1 MFLNKLSKKVFSAA
15 LLSAGLMASS
25 SAMAMAVNVG
35 GVVWDP
41 DTIFDFTSN
50 SQLIEDLLDPGLDG
64 VFGTGDDVVSSLNG
78 FGKVTGL
85 NGTFEGTFCPSGCE
99 LTFEFGG
106 YEVTNVIPGSDT
118 LIGFTGGWVNFYVDS
133 ATAYD
138 ANAMATAVDGGA
150 PWLSLVA
157 HETFSATHGINTS
170 LNATLSSFG
179 GGVDAGVG
187 AGLLDVVG
195 GIAMGNFDT
204 DTQTDGADWVFSSSF
219 QPIGATTADG
229 FELFGTADFRG
240 ESIPE
245 PSSLALLGLGMLGLG
260 FGARRK
266 K

>member
-1 MFLNKLSKKVFSAA
+1 MFLNKLSKTVFSAA

-25 SAMAMAVNVG
+25 SAMAVNVG

-41 DTIFDFTSN
+41 SSMFDFTSN
-50 SQLIEDLLDPGLDG
+50 SQLIEDLLDPGTDG
-64 VFGTGDDVVSSLNG
+64 VFGTADDVVSTLNG
-78 FGKVTGL
+78 FGKVTGI
-85 NGTFEGTFCPSGCE
+85 NNTFESTFCPSGCE

-106 YEVTNVIPGSDT
+106 YEVTSVIANGNDT
-118 LIGFTGGWVNFYVDS
+118 LLGFTGGWINFYVDS

-138 ANAMATAVDGGA
+138 ANSKATAIDGGT
-150 PWLSLVA
+150 PWLSLAA
-157 HETFSATHGINTS
+157 HETLSTTHGIMTS

-179 GGVDAGVG
+179 AGVDAGIG

-195 GIAMGNFDT
+195 GEAADNFDT
-204 DTQTDGADWVFSSSF
+204 NTRTDGADWVFSSSF
-219 QPIGATTADG
+219 QPIGNTTADG

-240 ESIPE
+240 DSIPE

-266 K
+266 LK